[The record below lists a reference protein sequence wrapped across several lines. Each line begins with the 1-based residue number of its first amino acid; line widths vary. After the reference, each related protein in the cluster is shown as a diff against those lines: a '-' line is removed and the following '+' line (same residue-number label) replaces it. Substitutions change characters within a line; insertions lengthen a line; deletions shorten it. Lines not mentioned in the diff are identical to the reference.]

1 ASNQYRRY
9 HLQPNRG
16 ANDPTLKALASKD
29 PHAVLSYAD
38 IPLVEAPAEGDVDE
52 GIQGN
57 DAANDN
63 TNKMLKKF

>member
-1 ASNQYRRY
+1 M
-9 HLQPNRG
+9 
-16 ANDPTLKALASKD
+16 
-29 PHAVLSYAD
+29 LSYAD

-63 TNKMLKKF
+63 TNKMLKKVEGELVKNIKK